1 MSKNAITKFRSFPHL
16 DFELSFLPVHKTGD
30 LSILSNRRF
39 KNKANV
45 KIVINYKFKSR
56 NSHLWS

>member
-16 DFELSFLPVHKTGD
+16 DFELLFLQVHKTGD

-39 KNKANV
+39 KNKTNV
-45 KIVINYKFKSR
+45 KIGINYKFKSR
-56 NSHLWS
+56 N